1 MYQYISCIRRILIP
15 QNVLNILT
23 TVLHSLPVNIVF
35 ISLVGK
41 IDIGHVRLN
50 FWDLGGQEELQ
61 SLWDKVRMWIML
73 GGGFCFLWDKVK
85 YVEAILILYLSSLW
99 KWDFVPCQAE
109 GNLNNPYSKMPS
121 VLWWCFCLFQYFAES
136 HAVIYIVDSSDTE
149 RIDESKDAF
158 GRCVYVVCQSCNC
171 VFILS
176 QTRNTVSFPLQK
188 RWSPMPSYKESLC
201 WFWPINRTY
210 RLDDCDLLEF
220 IQNNSG
226 STITSERNFKKNCC
240 YLVL

>member
-1 MYQYISCIRRILIP
+1 MRHLCLARQREIWTTHTVRCRQYFDD
-15 QNVLNILT
+15 V
-23 TVLHSLPVNIVF
+23 
-35 ISLVGK
+35 
-41 IDIGHVRLN
+41 
-50 FWDLGGQEELQ
+50 
-61 SLWDKVRMWIML
+61 
-73 GGGFCFLWDKVK
+73 
-85 YVEAILILYLSSLW
+85 
-99 KWDFVPCQAE
+99 
-109 GNLNNPYSKMPS
+109 
-121 VLWWCFCLFQYFAES
+121 FCLFQYFAES

-176 QTRNTVSFPLQK
+176 QTRNTFSFPLQK

-210 RLDDCDLLEF
+210 RLDDCDLLEL